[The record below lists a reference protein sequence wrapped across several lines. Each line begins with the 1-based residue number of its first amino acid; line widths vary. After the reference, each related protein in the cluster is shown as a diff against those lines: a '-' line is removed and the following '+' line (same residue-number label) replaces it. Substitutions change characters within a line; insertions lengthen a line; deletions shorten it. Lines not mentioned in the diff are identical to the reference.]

1 MTNPFAAWRFPKG
14 VGLYALADYGAAVLS
29 WALFV
34 VFRREVIEGRPME
47 WSVFQA
53 ASFQYSIVVVP
64 IIWMLVYIV
73 LDSYH
78 HIYRLSRLRE
88 MARTLMATLIGGLLL
103 FFTVLL
109 DDLVNYLGGYQAY
122 YRALGGLMSIHLFC
136 ALTVRLLVL
145 SIAHQR
151 IRSGRFAFN
160 TLMIGQHPKSLEIYE
175 DLQGRSKRLGYR
187 LVGYLVTDPERPEPL
202 QGHLPCLGS
211 AKDTRRVLAEYEIE
225 DIVLA
230 LDESEKKVFNRLIS
244 ILDGYQPR
252 VLLRAI
258 PTMHSMVLGKVN
270 IPRVRGTGL
279 LEIKTHLIPIWLRLV
294 KRTIDII
301 ASALVLLLLSPL
313 YAFIAIK
320 VRLSSEGPIFYQ
332 QERVGRDGKLFWIYK
347 FRSMYL
353 DAEKGGPQLSSDNDD
368 RCTPWGRTMRK
379 YRLDEIPQFWNV
391 LKGDMSLVGPRPER
405 QFYIDQIA
413 KRDPRVH
420 MLHQVRP
427 GITSWGQVQYGY
439 ASNVEEMVDRL
450 QLDLI
455 YIENLTLSLDIKIMI
470 HTVLVILRGSGK

>member
-1 MTNPFAAWRFPKG
+1 MTNPLASWRFPKG
-14 VGLYALADYGAAVLS
+14 VWMYALADYGAAVLS
-29 WALFV
+29 WGLFV
-34 VFRREVIEGRPME
+34 VFRREVIEGRPIE
-47 WSVFQA
+47 WSVFQVN
-53 ASFQYSIVVVP
+53 SFQYSILVVP

-88 MARTLMATLIGGLLL
+88 LARTLMATLIGGLLL

-122 YRALGGLMSIHLFC
+122 YCALGGLMGIHFLC
-136 ALTVRLLVL
+136 AISVRLLIL
-145 SIAHQR
+145 TMANRR
-151 IRSGRFAFN
+151 IRSGHFAFN
-160 TLMIGQHPKSLEIYE
+160 TLVIGQHPKSLEIYQ
-175 DLQGRSKRLGYR
+175 DLMERSERLGYC
-187 LVGYLVTDPERPEPL
+187 LVGYLVTDPNRPQPL
-202 QGHLPCLGS
+202 EGHLPCLGV
-211 AKDTRRVLAEYEIE
+211 AKDTRHVLAEYQIE
-225 DIVLA
+225 DVVLA
-230 LDESEKKVFNRLIS
+230 LDQSEKKVFNRLIS
-244 ILDGYQPR
+244 ILDGYQPT

-258 PTMHSMVLGKVN
+258 PSMHSLLLGKVN

-279 LEIKTHLIPIWLRLV
+279 LEIKTHLIPIGLRFI
-294 KRTIDII
+294 KRTIDIV
-301 ASALVLLLLSPL
+301 ASALVLVLLSPL
-313 YAFIAIK
+313 YAFVAIK

-332 QERVGRDGKLFWIYK
+332 QERVGKEGKPFWIYK

-353 DAEKGGPQLSSDNDD
+353 DAEKGGPQLSSDHDD
-368 RCTPWGRTMRK
+368 RCTPWGRKMRK

-413 KRDPRVH
+413 QRDPRVH

-455 YIENLTLSLDIKIMI
+455 YIENLTLSLDIKIII
-470 HTVLVILRGSGK
+470 HTVFVIVKGSGK

>member
-1 MTNPFAAWRFPKG
+1 MG
-14 VGLYALADYGAAVLS
+14 YALADYGAAVLS
-29 WALFV
+29 WVLFV
-34 VFRREVIEGRPME
+34 WFRRVTIEGRPME
-47 WSVFQA
+47 WQVIEA

-64 IIWMLVYIV
+64 IIWMLVYVV
-73 LDSYH
+73 LDSYQ
-78 HIYRLSRLRE
+78 HIYRLSRLQE
-88 MARTLMATLIGGLLL
+88 FARTLMATLIGGLLL

-122 YRALGGLMSIHLFC
+122 YRALGGLMGIHFFC
-136 ALTVRLLVL
+136 TITVRLLL
-145 SIAHQR
+145 LTAAHRR

-160 TLMIGQHPKSLEIYE
+160 TLVIGQHPKALELYQ
-175 DLQGRSKRLGYR
+175 DLMSRSEQLGYR
-187 LVGYLVTDPERPEPL
+187 LVGYLVTDPKAEEPL
-202 QGHLPCLGS
+202 AGHLPRLGTL
-211 AKDTRRVLAEYEIE
+211 KDTSRVLAEHQIE
-225 DIVLA
+225 DVILA
-230 LDESEKKVFNRLIS
+230 LHKSEKKVFNRVIS
-244 ILDGYQPR
+244 ILDRYQPS

-258 PTMHSMVLGKVN
+258 PSMRPLLLGKVN
-270 IPRVRGTGL
+270 IPRVRGAGL

-294 KRTIDII
+294 KRSIDMVV
-301 ASALVLLLLSPL
+301 SALVLLLLSPV
-313 YAFIAIK
+313 YAFVAFK
-320 VRLSSEGPIFYQ
+320 VRLSSEGPIFYK
-332 QERVGRDGKLFWIYK
+332 QERIGRDGKPFMIYK

-353 DAEKGGPQLSSDNDD
+353 DAEKGGPQLSSDHDD

-413 KRDPRVH
+413 QRDPRVH

-439 ASNVEEMVDRL
+439 ASNVDEMVDRL

-455 YIENLTLSLDIKIMI
+455 YIENLTLSLDIKIII
-470 HTVLVILRGSGK
+470 HTVFVIFKGSGK